1 VGRMTATG
9 RPVAPTAN
17 SSGVRF
23 LVAAVL
29 MGHPCASDHT
39 KTQTLYCQYTA
50 RIILKWV
57 LPKILP
63 FSAVGGAIF
72 FASSLHYQNCG
83 SCRST
88 DLPPSALRTG
98 LSPATLAPMEL
109 LRIPYGIVKR
119 VNHLAERAA
128 ASRALAR
135 RLQAA
140 NAVLAGAARPLKLNL
155 GCGDVFFSGWVNVD
169 LEDHRKANLVW
180 NMTDRFPLPDECS
193 SLIYSEHVIEHFH
206 VDDGLKI
213 LRECRRLLAP
223 GGVLRVAMPS
233 LEYCVEFY
241 VKDSWR
247 PDFNRWEEL
256 RGVKTRCEAL
266 NVAMRWWGHL
276 WLYDREELHRR
287 LEEAGFNQIRDAEW
301 GKSSVEELCN
311 RETRA
316 ETFLIV
322 EAVK

>member
-1 VGRMTATG
+1 
-9 RPVAPTAN
+9 
-17 SSGVRF
+17 
-23 LVAAVL
+23 LVLAEV
-29 MGHPCASDHT
+29 PIT
-39 KTQTLYCQYTA
+39 
-50 RIILKWV
+50 
-57 LPKILP
+57 
-63 FSAVGGAIF
+63 
-72 FASSLHYQNCG
+72 
-83 SCRST
+83 
-88 DLPPSALRTG
+88 PPSALRID

-109 LRIPYGIVKR
+109 LRIPYHLMKR
-119 VNHLAERAA
+119 VNRFAERAA
-128 ASRALAR
+128 ASRAYSR

-155 GCGDVFFSGWVNVD
+155 GCGEVSFPGWINVD
-169 LEDHRKANLVW
+169 LEDRRKANLLW
-180 NMTDRFPLPDECS
+180 NLTDRFPLPDECC
-193 SLIYSEHVIEHFH
+193 SLIYSEHVIEHFG

-213 LRECRRLLAP
+213 LRECRRLLVL

-247 PDFNRWEEL
+247 PDFNRWEDL

-287 LEEAGFNQIRDAEW
+287 LLEAEFNQIRDAEW
-301 GKSSVEELCN
+301 GKSSVGELCN
-311 RETRA
+311 RETRT
-316 ETFLIV
+316 ETLLIV